1 MHKKQVKER
10 PGCEQGGE
18 LSGSL
23 LLFLN
28 FTDEKDKHLADI
40 LVYSY
45 LIESKHRRPL
55 NEKLYSVKRRQTK

>member
-28 FTDEKDKHLADI
+28 FTDEKDKHFADY
-40 LVYSY
+40 LVYY
-45 LIESKHRRPL
+45 
-55 NEKLYSVKRRQTK
+55 